1 MIDWKNSMTRSV
13 AYIKRS
19 SLARLHLVCLLSLLS
34 NFSNAQEEQA
44 ATVGDFGSNNQQSAE
59 SIDNR
64 TTTTVTQEGA
74 VVNTAVAPSSPAYNQ
89 DVCVFSGGAGVQT
102 QMFGLAIGS
111 PIRDNNCELLKLS
124 KQLQALGLKV
134 GAVSI
139 MCQDHRV
146 WWALY
151 ESGTPCP
158 TNQGLIGQDA
168 YTFYKNRPDAVPD
181 RPVVYREK
189 PDRAARSHSRHK
201 LPYRK

>member
-1 MIDWKNSMTRSV
+1 MLLLLLLAFLTSS
-13 AYIKRS
+13 Y
-19 SLARLHLVCLLSLLS
+19 SLAQE
-34 NFSNAQEEQA
+34 AQD

-102 QMFGLAIGS
+102 QVFGLALS
-111 PIRDNNCELLKLS
+111 KPARDMNCERLKLS

-134 GAVSI
+134 AAVSV

-146 WWALY
+146 WWALF

-158 TNQGLIGQDA
+158 SNQGLIGDDA
-168 YTFYKNRPDAVPD
+168 YSFYKNRPDRVPD
-181 RPVVYREK
+181 RPVIFREMSNRPGK
-189 PDRAARSHSRHK
+189 
-201 LPYRK
+201 PYRHNK

>member
-1 MIDWKNSMTRSV
+1 MDFIR
-13 AYIKRS
+13 
-19 SLARLHLVCLLSLLS
+19 RLSGAHLLLLLSLSLLCS
-34 NFSNAQEEQA
+34 SSKAQEEQA

-102 QMFGLAIGS
+102 QMFGLAIGN

-181 RPVVYREK
+181 RPIVYREK
-189 PDRAARSHSRHK
+189 PDRAARPHSRHK
-201 LPYRK
+201 LPNRK

>member
-1 MIDWKNSMTRSV
+1 MRLLL
-13 AYIKRS
+13 
-19 SLARLHLVCLLSLLS
+19 LAALLLSANL
-34 NFSNAQEEQA
+34 SNAQEEQA

-102 QMFGLAIGS
+102 QMFGLAIGN
-111 PIRDNNCELLKLS
+111 PVRDNNCELLKLS

-134 GAVSI
+134 GAVSV

-189 PDRAARSHSRHK
+189 SDRIRKPHSRHK
-201 LPYRK
+201 FTDR

>member
-1 MIDWKNSMTRSV
+1 MDF
-13 AYIKRS
+13 IKQLS
-19 SLARLHLVCLLSLLS
+19 GAHLLLLLLLLLSSNLS
-34 NFSNAQEEQA
+34 SAQEEQA

-102 QMFGLAIGS
+102 QMFGLAIGN
-111 PIRDNNCELLKLS
+111 PVRDNNCELLKLS

-189 PDRAARSHSRHK
+189 PDRASRSHSRNKFPH
-201 LPYRK
+201 RK

>member
-1 MIDWKNSMTRSV
+1 MDFIR
-13 AYIKRS
+13 
-19 SLARLHLVCLLSLLS
+19 RLSGAHLLLLLSLSVLCS
-34 NFSNAQEEQA
+34 SSKAQEEQA

-102 QMFGLAIGS
+102 QMFGLAIGN
-111 PIRDNNCELLKLS
+111 PIRDNNCERLKLS

-134 GAVSI
+134 GAVSV

-168 YTFYKNRPDAVPD
+168 YTFYKNRPDRVPD
-181 RPVVYREK
+181 KPVIYREK
-189 PDRAARSHSRHK
+189 PDRAAKSHSRNRF
-201 LPYRK
+201 PNRK

>member
-1 MIDWKNSMTRSV
+1 MDF
-13 AYIKRS
+13 IKR
-19 SLARLHLVCLLSLLS
+19 LLDARLHLSLLLLALCS
-34 NFSNAQEEQA
+34 LSNAQEEQA

-59 SIDNR
+59 KIDNR

-102 QMFGLAIGS
+102 QVFGLALS
-111 PIRDNNCELLKLS
+111 KPARDMNCERLKLS

-134 GAVSI
+134 AAVSV

-146 WWALY
+146 WWALF

-158 TNQGLIGQDA
+158 SNQGLIGDDA
-168 YTFYKNRPDAVPD
+168 YSFYKNRPDRVPD
-181 RPVVYREK
+181 RPVIFREVSNRPPK
-189 PDRAARSHSRHK
+189 SHSRHK
-201 LPYRK
+201 

>member
-1 MIDWKNSMTRSV
+1 MRL
-13 AYIKRS
+13 
-19 SLARLHLVCLLSLLS
+19 SLAAALLLLA
-34 NFSNAQEEQA
+34 NLSNAQEEQA

-74 VVNTAVAPSSPAYNQ
+74 VVSTAVAPSGSSYNQ
-89 DVCVFSGGAGVQT
+89 DVCVFSGSAGVQT
-102 QMFGLAIGS
+102 QMFGIAIGK
-111 PIRDNNCELLKLS
+111 PVVDKNCERLKLS

-134 GAVSI
+134 AAVSV

-158 TNQGLIGQDA
+158 TNQGLIGNDA
-168 YTFYKNRPDAVPD
+168 YTFYKNRPDRVPSE
-181 RPVVYREK
+181 PVVYREK
-189 PDRAARSHSRHK
+189 SNRPPKSYSRHK
-201 LPYRK
+201 FPNR

>member
-1 MIDWKNSMTRSV
+1 MDFIR
-13 AYIKRS
+13 
-19 SLARLHLVCLLSLLS
+19 RLSGAHLLLLLSLS
-34 NFSNAQEEQA
+34 VFCSSSKAQEDQA

-102 QMFGLAIGS
+102 QMFGLAIGN
-111 PIRDNNCELLKLS
+111 PIRDNNCERLKLS

-134 GAVSI
+134 GAVSV

-168 YTFYKNRPDAVPD
+168 YTFYKNRPDRVPD
-181 RPVVYREK
+181 KPVIYREK
-189 PDRAARSHSRHK
+189 PNRAAKPHSRNRFPH
-201 LPYRK
+201 R

>member
-1 MIDWKNSMTRSV
+1 MDF
-13 AYIKRS
+13 IKRLS
-19 SLARLHLVCLLSLLS
+19 GAHLLLLLSLSVLCS
-34 NFSNAQEEQA
+34 SSKAQEEQA

-102 QMFGLAIGS
+102 QMFGLAIGN
-111 PIRDNNCELLKLS
+111 PIRDNNCERLKLS

-134 GAVSI
+134 GAVSV

-168 YTFYKNRPDAVPD
+168 YTFYKNRPDMVPD
-181 RPVVYREK
+181 KPVIYREK
-189 PDRAARSHSRHK
+189 PDRTTKPHSRNR
-201 LPYRK
+201 LPNR

>member
-1 MIDWKNSMTRSV
+1 MDFIR
-13 AYIKRS
+13 
-19 SLARLHLVCLLSLLS
+19 RLSGAHLLLLLSWSLLCS
-34 NFSNAQEEQA
+34 SSKAQEEQA
-44 ATVGDFGSNNQQSAE
+44 ATVGDFGSNSQQSAE

-102 QMFGLAIGS
+102 QMFGLAIGN
-111 PIRDNNCELLKLS
+111 PIRDNNCERLKLS

-134 GAVSI
+134 GAVSV

-168 YTFYKNRPDAVPD
+168 YSFYKHRPDRVPD
-181 RPVVYREK
+181 KPIIYREK
-189 PDRAARSHSRHK
+189 PNRAAKSHRNNK
-201 LPYRK
+201 FPNRK

>member
-1 MIDWKNSMTRSV
+1 MDFIR
-13 AYIKRS
+13 
-19 SLARLHLVCLLSLLS
+19 RLSGVHLLLLLSLSLLCS
-34 NFSNAQEEQA
+34 SSKAQEEQA

-102 QMFGLAIGS
+102 QMFGLAIGN

-134 GAVSI
+134 GAVSV

-168 YTFYKNRPDAVPD
+168 YSFYKHRPDMVPD
-181 RPVVYREK
+181 KPVIYREK
-189 PDRAARSHSRHK
+189 PDRFAKSHRNNK
-201 LPYRK
+201 FPNRK

>member
-1 MIDWKNSMTRSV
+1 MRLLL
-13 AYIKRS
+13 
-19 SLARLHLVCLLSLLS
+19 LAVLLLSANL
-34 NFSNAQEEQA
+34 SNAQEEQA

-74 VVNTAVAPSSPAYNQ
+74 VVNTAVAPSAPAYNQ

-102 QMFGLAIGS
+102 QLFGLAVGN

-146 WWALY
+146 WWALF

-168 YTFYKNRPDAVPD
+168 YTFYKNRPDVVPD

-189 PDRAARSHSRHK
+189 SDRIRKPHSRH
-201 LPYRK
+201 

>member
-1 MIDWKNSMTRSV
+1 M
-13 AYIKRS
+13 
-19 SLARLHLVCLLSLLS
+19 RLLLLLLLLLSS
-34 NFSNAQEEQA
+34 NSSNGQEEQA

-102 QMFGLAIGS
+102 QVFGLALS
-111 PIRDNNCELLKLS
+111 KPARDINCERLKLS
-124 KQLQALGLKV
+124 RQLQALGLKV
-134 GAVSI
+134 AAVSV

-158 TNQGLIGQDA
+158 SNQGLIGDDA
-168 YTFYKNRPDAVPD
+168 YSFYKNRPDRVPD
-181 RPVVYREK
+181 RPVIYREVSNRPPK
-189 PDRAARSHSRHK
+189 PHGRHK
-201 LPYRK
+201 

>member
-1 MIDWKNSMTRSV
+1 MDFIR
-13 AYIKRS
+13 
-19 SLARLHLVCLLSLLS
+19 RLSGAHLLLLLSLSVLCS
-34 NFSNAQEEQA
+34 SSKAQEEQA

-102 QMFGLAIGS
+102 QMFGLAIGN
-111 PIRDNNCELLKLS
+111 PIRDNNCERLKLS

-134 GAVSI
+134 GAVSV

-168 YTFYKNRPDAVPD
+168 YTFYKNRPDRVPD
-181 RPVVYREK
+181 KPVIYREK
-189 PDRAARSHSRHK
+189 PNRAAKSHSRNRF
-201 LPYRK
+201 PNRK

>member
-1 MIDWKNSMTRSV
+1 M
-13 AYIKRS
+13 
-19 SLARLHLVCLLSLLS
+19 LLLLSWSLLCS
-34 NFSNAQEEQA
+34 SSKAQEEQA
-44 ATVGDFGSNNQQSAE
+44 ATVGDFGSNSQQSAE

-102 QMFGLAIGS
+102 QMFGLAIGN
-111 PIRDNNCELLKLS
+111 PIRDNNCERLKLS

-134 GAVSI
+134 GAVSV

-168 YTFYKNRPDAVPD
+168 YSFYKHRPDMVPD
-181 RPVVYREK
+181 KPVIYREK
-189 PDRAARSHSRHK
+189 PDRFAKSHRNNK
-201 LPYRK
+201 FPNRK

>member
-1 MIDWKNSMTRSV
+1 MDFIR
-13 AYIKRS
+13 
-19 SLARLHLVCLLSLLS
+19 RLSGAHLLLLLSLLVLCS
-34 NFSNAQEEQA
+34 SSKAQEDQA

-64 TTTTVTQEGA
+64 TATTVTQEGA
-74 VVNTAVAPSSPAYNQ
+74 VVNTAVAPSSPSYNQ

-102 QMFGLAIGS
+102 QMFGLAIGN
-111 PIRDNNCELLKLS
+111 PIRDNNCERLKLS

-134 GAVSI
+134 GAVSV

-168 YTFYKNRPDAVPD
+168 YTFYKNRPDRVPD
-181 RPVVYREK
+181 KPVIYREK
-189 PDRAARSHSRHK
+189 PNRAAKPHSRNRF
-201 LPYRK
+201 PNRWRS

>member
-1 MIDWKNSMTRSV
+1 MDFIR
-13 AYIKRS
+13 
-19 SLARLHLVCLLSLLS
+19 RLSGAHLLLLLSLSVLCS
-34 NFSNAQEEQA
+34 SSKAQEEQA

-102 QMFGLAIGS
+102 QMFGLAIGN

-134 GAVSI
+134 GAVSV

-168 YTFYKNRPDAVPD
+168 YTFYKNRPDRVPD
-181 RPVVYREK
+181 KPVIYREK
-189 PDRAARSHSRHK
+189 PDRAAKSHSRNRF
-201 LPYRK
+201 PNRK

>member
-1 MIDWKNSMTRSV
+1 MIDWKGSMTRSV
-13 AYIKRS
+13 VCIKRS
-19 SLARLHLVCLLSLLS
+19 LLARLHLVCLLSLLS
-34 NFSNAQEEQA
+34 NFSNAQEDQA

-168 YTFYKNRPDAVPD
+168 YTFCRLPRK
-181 RPVVYREK
+181 
-189 PDRAARSHSRHK
+189 ARQSFK
-201 LPYRK
+201 ITQP

>member
-1 MIDWKNSMTRSV
+1 M
-13 AYIKRS
+13 
-19 SLARLHLVCLLSLLS
+19 LLLLSLSVLCS
-34 NFSNAQEEQA
+34 SSKAQEEQA

-102 QMFGLAIGS
+102 QMFGLAIGN

-134 GAVSI
+134 GAVSV

-168 YTFYKNRPDAVPD
+168 YTFYKNRPDRVPD
-181 RPVVYREK
+181 KPVIYREK
-189 PDRAARSHSRHK
+189 PDRAAKSHSRNRF
-201 LPYRK
+201 PNRK

>member
-1 MIDWKNSMTRSV
+1 MDFIR
-13 AYIKRS
+13 
-19 SLARLHLVCLLSLLS
+19 RLSGAHLLLLLSLSVLCS
-34 NFSNAQEEQA
+34 SSKAQEDQA

-59 SIDNR
+59 NIDNR

-102 QMFGLAIGS
+102 QMFGLAIGN
-111 PIRDNNCELLKLS
+111 PVRDNNCELLKLS

-134 GAVSI
+134 GAVSV

-189 PDRAARSHSRHK
+189 PNRAAKPHSRNR
-201 LPYRK
+201 LPNR

>member
-1 MIDWKNSMTRSV
+1 MDFIRRLSG
-13 AYIKRS
+13 
-19 SLARLHLVCLLSLLS
+19 ARLLLLLSLSVLCS
-34 NFSNAQEEQA
+34 LSNAQEEQA

-102 QMFGLAIGS
+102 QLFGLAVGN

-146 WWALY
+146 WWALF

-168 YTFYKNRPDAVPD
+168 YTFYKNRPDVVPD

-189 PDRAARSHSRHK
+189 PDRIRKPYSRHK
-201 LPYRK
+201 FTDR